1 MHSFKAPSL
10 VSVTTLSMPEVV
22 GDDKILSVQSNYHFI
37 NIVHSALFNLREKF
51 NLLQFISDGENQAS
65 LNAGKTVRM
74 RITRRPHVRYPNRRV
89 AALSV
94 VQ

>member
-10 VSVTTLSMPEVV
+10 VSVTTMSMPEVV

-51 NLLQFISDGENQAS
+51 NLLQFIFLMGKIRQA
-65 LNAGKTVRM
+65 LMRGKLLV
-74 RITRRPHVRYPNRRV
+74 
-89 AALSV
+89 
-94 VQ
+94 